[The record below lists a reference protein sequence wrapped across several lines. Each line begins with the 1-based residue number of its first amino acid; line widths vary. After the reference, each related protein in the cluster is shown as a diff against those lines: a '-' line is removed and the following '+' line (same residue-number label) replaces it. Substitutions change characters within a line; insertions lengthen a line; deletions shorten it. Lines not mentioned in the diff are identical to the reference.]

1 MCVLDMHIHSTD
13 CMQNMIGICHTK
25 YIIPSP
31 CVVQVS
37 ALELVKKLSSEDQSL
52 TIPVGLKGKSHPWLL
67 NGFGPN

>member
-1 MCVLDMHIHSTD
+1 
-13 CMQNMIGICHTK
+13 MIGICHTK

-31 CVVQVS
+31 SVVQVS